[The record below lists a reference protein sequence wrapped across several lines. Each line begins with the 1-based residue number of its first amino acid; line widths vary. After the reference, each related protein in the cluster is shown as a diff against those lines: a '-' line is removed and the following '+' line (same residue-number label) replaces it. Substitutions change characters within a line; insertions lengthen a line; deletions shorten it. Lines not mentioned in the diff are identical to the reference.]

1 MKFKFKYVSYTLK
14 GNFKNEEII
23 RPISISLN
31 DTQNERVISN
41 YISETYSL
49 FSEYG
54 FIYEAL
60 ENNDLNGDICLQS
73 WRGQIL
79 ENDIVE
85 IYFSFDSDNRDY
97 IAQIPRKDL
106 LILLYKWRDFLQ
118 RVPDLEYE
126 EIIDLDEINKK
137 EQY

>member
-73 WRGQIL
+73 WGGQIL

-85 IYFSFDSDNRDY
+85 IYF
-97 IAQIPRKDL
+97 
-106 LILLYKWRDFLQ
+106 
-118 RVPDLEYE
+118 
-126 EIIDLDEINKK
+126 
-137 EQY
+137 

>member
-73 WRGQIL
+73 WGGQIL

>member
-73 WRGQIL
+73 WRGEIL

-85 IYFSFDSDNRDY
+85 IYFSFDSDNKDY

>member
-14 GNFKNEEII
+14 WNFKNEEII
-23 RPISISLN
+23 RP
-31 DTQNERVISN
+31 
-41 YISETYSL
+41 L

-73 WRGQIL
+73 WGGQIL

-106 LILLYKWRDFLQ
+106 LILLYKWRDFLR
-118 RVPDLEYE
+118 RVPDLEYK